1 MPSSHESHLDVNTGL
16 DRAPAIPLDD
26 TPFRIAILGD
36 FSGRGSRRA
45 VEGGAALAR
54 RPAWPVDRDDLD
66 VTMREM
72 GLLLEL
78 PLDGSGPPLTIRFR
92 SLDDFHPDQLWEKL
106 PLFQAWRELRDKLA
120 NPNTFKAAAA
130 ELTGA
135 APPPPPPTRHSGGG
149 LLGDILDAQS
159 PADVE
164 EVLADA
170 GGDLHGFIQ
179 RIMKPH
185 LVANPDP
192 RQGEMVAQVEAAA
205 SATLRTI
212 LHHPAFQA
220 LEGLWRG
227 VDHLVR
233 QLDTGSDLK
242 VLLLDVSDAELAAAL
257 PSGGDPG
264 KSPLFALLARDR
276 ETSPWGLIV
285 AASTYGPSL
294 DDIERVAQ
302 LAAIGVTL
310 RAPVIAAADPGLAGV
325 GEEFN
330 EVSTWTAPPPA
341 WVALRSLSF
350 ARALGLVL
358 PGFLA
363 RLPYGKGLDECDRI
377 RFEEFE
383 AGKAPDRLLLGNPA
397 LMVAVVLG
405 RGFTESRWSL
415 MGSLEPNISGLPV
428 GTIGRGQGAVAVGP
442 GAAPVSVRAAE
453 ALMERGFMV
462 LAPIKDTDQVRL
474 VRVQSAAAPLAN
486 LAGRWS

>member
-1 MPSSHESHLDVNTGL
+1 MANGPPHESHLSVEPGR
-16 DRAPAIPLDD
+16 DREPAIPLDD
-26 TPFRIAILGD
+26 TPFRIAIVGD

-45 VEGGAALAR
+45 EVGPALAR

-66 VTMREM
+66 VTLREI
-72 GLLLEL
+72 GPLLEL
-78 PLDGSGPPLTIRFR
+78 PLEGGGPPLTIPFR
-92 SLDDFHPDQLWEKL
+92 SLDDFHPDQLWARL
-106 PLFQAWRELRDKLA
+106 PLFQALRDLREKLA
-120 NPNTFKAAAA
+120 NPTTFKAAAA

-135 APPPPPPTRHSGGG
+135 APPAPTRHSGGG

-159 PADVE
+159 PTDVE

-170 GGDLHGFIQ
+170 EGDLHGFIQ

-185 LVANPDP
+185 LVPNPDP

-220 LEGLWRG
+220 LESLWRG
-227 VDHLVR
+227 IDVVVR
-233 QLDTGSDLK
+233 QLDTGPDLK
-242 VLLLDVSDAELAAAL
+242 VLLLDVSEAELAAAL

-264 KSPLFALLARDR
+264 KSPIFAQLARDR
-276 ETSPWGLIV
+276 ETAPLGLIV
-285 AASTYGPSL
+285 VASTFGPDL
-294 DDIERVAQ
+294 DDIERIAQ
-302 LAAIGVTL
+302 LAALGLTL
-310 RAPVIAAADPGLAGV
+310 KAPVIAAADPALAGV

-341 WVALRSLSF
+341 WVALRSTSF

-363 RLPYGKGLDECDRI
+363 RLPYGKGLEECDRI

-383 AGKAPDRLLLGNPA
+383 GGKPPDRLLLGNPA

-405 RGFTESRWSL
+405 RGFTESRWAL
-415 MGSLEPNISGLPV
+415 MGSLEPNIPGMPV
-428 GTIGRGQGAVAVGP
+428 GAIGRGQDAVAVGP

-474 VRVQSAAAPLAN
+474 VRVQSCAAPLAA